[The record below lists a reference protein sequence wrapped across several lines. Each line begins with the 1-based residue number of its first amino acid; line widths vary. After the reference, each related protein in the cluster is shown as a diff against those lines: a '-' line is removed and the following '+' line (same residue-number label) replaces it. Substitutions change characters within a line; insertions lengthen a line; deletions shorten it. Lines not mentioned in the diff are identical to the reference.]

1 MRLKK
6 VAKTAGAFCG
16 VAVAGYAAA
25 AGVTWLRFGREKAE
39 EHSSLDPFFPE
50 YQVFERYEVVAHA
63 PAETAFS
70 AAAALKL
77 EDSSLVRAI
86 FSTREMFLGS
96 RPDDN
101 ALRLGLIEKAK
112 QWGWGVLK
120 VMPGQEMLFGA
131 VTQPWVARPV
141 FKSLSPEE
149 FIGFMTP
156 GYVKIAWTLR
166 VDPLDQ
172 ATSILSTETRAFAT
186 DQQARKKFRRY
197 WSMVMPG
204 TVLIRRLALCQAKKQ
219 AEAMTRGL
227 ATGSVGSTKE
237 EADGV

>member
-6 VAKTAGAFCG
+6 VVKTAGVLCG
-16 VAVAGYAAA
+16 VAVAGYATAV
-25 AGVTWLRFGREKAE
+25 GFTWLRFGREKAE
-39 EHSSLDPFFPE
+39 EHGSLDPFFPE
-50 YQVFERYEVVAHA
+50 YQVFERYEVVVRA

-70 AAAALKL
+70 TAAALKL
-77 EDSSLVRAI
+77 EDSGLVRAI

-96 RPDDN
+96 KPDDN
-101 ALRLGLIEKAK
+101 APRLGLAEQAK
-112 QWGWGVLK
+112 QWGWGVLRE
-120 VMPGQEMLFGA
+120 VSGQEILFGA

-149 FIGFMTP
+149 FVGFTTP

-186 DQQARKKFRRY
+186 DPQARARFRRY

-204 TVLIRRLALCQAKKQ
+204 TMLIRRLALRQAKKQ
-219 AEAMTRGL
+219 AETMTRRL
-227 ATGSVGSTKE
+227 AISGVGSKKE